1 MNLQNILGQM
11 MNASNPMQ
19 MLMGMLTPQQNQAVR
34 MFQSQPKDKQAEI
47 LAQMC
52 KEKNIS
58 KNDFVKMNELIN
70 SLRK

>member
-1 MNLQNILGQM
+1 
-11 MNASNPMQ
+11 
-19 MLMGMLTPQQNQAVR
+19 MLTPQQNQAVR
-34 MFQSQPKDKQAEI
+34 MFQSQPKDKQAQI